1 MSGAASVG
9 MHKRGKTLHLEVS
22 KDQSYS
28 PQDPPHPPRRLPNES
43 RAREEGREA
52 RTAKGKKRGWHLV
65 PPLKRDDSYMGD
77 IRGGGLRITVT
88 SSLGGRQRQGQV
100 N

>member
-1 MSGAASVG
+1 MSAAASVG

-28 PQDPPHPPRRLPNES
+28 PQEHPPPPGLPNES

-52 RTAKGKKRGWHLV
+52 RTVKEKKRGWHLV
-65 PPLKRDDSYMGD
+65 PALKRK
-77 IRGGGLRITVT
+77 R
-88 SSLGGRQRQGQV
+88 
-100 N
+100 

>member
-28 PQDPPHPPRRLPNES
+28 PQDPPPTAFLMRAEQGRRERGKDS
-43 RAREEGREA
+43 EREEEEEE
-52 RTAKGKKRGWHLV
+52 
-65 PPLKRDDSYMGD
+65 
-77 IRGGGLRITVT
+77 GGTLF
-88 SSLGGRQRQGQV
+88 LH
-100 N
+100 

>member
-28 PQDPPHPPRRLPNES
+28 PQETPPTPRLPNES
-43 RAREEGREA
+43 RAREEGR
-52 RTAKGKKRGWHLV
+52 GK
-65 PPLKRDDSYMGD
+65 DSE
-77 IRGGGLRITVT
+77 REEERVAPC
-88 SSLGGRQRQGQV
+88 SPH
-100 N
+100 